1 MKQVTPEDIVSLKV
15 DPVHTAAVI
24 RYHGGAFAYHLS
36 EAMLRA
42 DMPNLERLLTAYAHY
57 AADLI
62 NTHGLPFKTHVEY
75 DWIGTD
81 K

>member
-1 MKQVTPEDIVSLKV
+1 MHQITPADIITRKV

-24 RYHGGAFAYHLS
+24 RYHGGSFAYHLS

-42 DMPNLERLLTAYAHY
+42 DNAHLDRLLTAYAQY

-62 NTHGLPFKTHVEY
+62 NTHGLPFSVT
-75 DWIGTD
+75 GR
-81 K
+81 